1 MFLPED
7 QFLEIPCPYCKN
19 TITYPMR
26 GDNKNYKILYDK
38 LKKDVDE
45 FYEFFNKE
53 MEGVRQIKHWDSV
66 MEFFEKVQALKEAQ
80 KESGFKDE

>member
-1 MFLPED
+1 
-7 QFLEIPCPYCKN
+7 
-19 TITYPMR
+19 MR

-53 MEGVRQIKHWDSV
+53 MEGVRQIKHWGSV